1 MPPKERKDVNS
12 ALQINIMVFRKSIF
26 ANHYNCVIAS
36 YEEKICIKKNVLI
49 PRLYEILYKFKCKNT
64 DPSAN

>member
-36 YEEKICIKKNVLI
+36 YEEKICIRYVLI
-49 PRLYEILYKFKCKNT
+49 PRLCEILYKFKCKNT